1 MYILVNCLV
10 ITSRCFLTTSDPL
23 EMARL
28 IGQRAQDRRD
38 LLLKVED
45 SFSDLDTTMN
55 FKVNSLLKEEFNN
68 VCKKSHTNPS
78 REIKLFMLHVVK
90 QGKI

>member
-1 MYILVNCLV
+1 M
-10 ITSRCFLTTSDPL
+10 TASDPL

-28 IGQRAQDRRD
+28 LRERVEERRD
-38 LLLKVED
+38 LLSKVED

-55 FKVNSLLKEEFNN
+55 FKVNSLLKEEFNK
-68 VCKKSHTNPS
+68 VCKKSHTNSS
-78 REIKLFMLHVVK
+78 REIKLFMLNVVK

>member
-1 MYILVNCLV
+1 M
-10 ITSRCFLTTSDPL
+10 TASDPL

-28 IGQRAQDRRD
+28 IAERSQQRREV
-38 LLLKVED
+38 LSKVED

-68 VCKKSHTNPS
+68 VCKKSHTNSS
-78 REIKLFMLHVVK
+78 REIKLFMLNVVK

>member
-1 MYILVNCLV
+1 
-10 ITSRCFLTTSDPL
+10 
-23 EMARL
+23 MARL
-28 IGQRAQDRRD
+28 LRERVEDRRD
-38 LLLKVED
+38 LLSKVED

-78 REIKLFMLHVVK
+78 REIKLFMLNVVK

>member
-1 MYILVNCLV
+1 MTN
-10 ITSRCFLTTSDPL
+10 SDPL

-28 IGQRAQDRRD
+28 LRERVEERRD
-38 LLLKVED
+38 LLSKVED

-55 FKVNSLLKEEFNN
+55 FKVNILLKEEFNN

-78 REIKLFMLHVVK
+78 REIKLFMLNVVK

>member
-1 MYILVNCLV
+1 MTN
-10 ITSRCFLTTSDPL
+10 SDPL

-28 IGQRAQDRRD
+28 LRERVEERRD
-38 LLLKVED
+38 LLSKVED

-78 REIKLFMLHVVK
+78 REIKLFMLNVVK

>member
-1 MYILVNCLV
+1 M
-10 ITSRCFLTTSDPL
+10 TTSDPL

-28 IGQRAQDRRD
+28 IGQRVQDRQD
-38 LLLKVED
+38 LLSKVED

-78 REIKLFMLHVVK
+78 REIKLFMLNVVK

>member
-1 MYILVNCLV
+1 M
-10 ITSRCFLTTSDPL
+10 TTSDPL

-38 LLLKVED
+38 LLSKVED

-78 REIKLFMLHVVK
+78 REIKLFMLNVVK

>member
-1 MYILVNCLV
+1 M
-10 ITSRCFLTTSDPL
+10 TTSDPL

-28 IGQRAQDRRD
+28 IGQRVQDRQD
-38 LLLKVED
+38 LLSKVED

-78 REIKLFMLHVVK
+78 REIKIFMLNVVK

>member
-1 MYILVNCLV
+1 MTN
-10 ITSRCFLTTSDPL
+10 SDPL
-23 EMARL
+23 EMAGLLR
-28 IGQRAQDRRD
+28 QRVEERRD
-38 LLLKVED
+38 ILSKVED

-78 REIKLFMLHVVK
+78 REIKLFMLNVVK
-90 QGKI
+90 QGKIYYR

>member
-1 MYILVNCLV
+1 MTN
-10 ITSRCFLTTSDPL
+10 SDPL

-28 IGQRAQDRRD
+28 LRERVEDRRD
-38 LLLKVED
+38 FLSKVED

-78 REIKLFMLHVVK
+78 REIKLFMLNVVK